1 MLLIKLFQMK
11 TVIRIITKV
20 THGLLIISF
29 LGYSQSN
36 INIIQEEVFMNVKF
50 KDVYLTDIINTN
62 GNVEQIT
69 SLFSY
74 TSPSNIEIESYG
86 EDIGMQERVFN
97 FENGMM
103 IAFTWEIIGQDPE
116 VVRLESNSI
125 TINGTTLNLGD
136 SIDLLSNN
144 YLLRTSGN
152 GLNSMVIEKDG
163 APCCPIAIR
172 LNSFNRIYKITYYV
186 VP

>member
-1 MLLIKLFQMK
+1 MK
-11 TVIRIITKV
+11 TIILAILTF
-20 THGLLIISF
+20 INIA
-29 LGYSQSN
+29 YSQSN
-36 INIIQEEVFMNVKF
+36 VNIITPEEFDNIKFNNVL
-50 KDVYLTDIINTN
+50 LTDIKETN
-62 GNVEQIT
+62 GNIEHVYN
-69 SLFSY
+69 LFSNI
-74 TSPSNIEIESYG
+74 SPNQIEIESYG
-86 EDIGMQERVFN
+86 EDIGMPERVFN

-125 TINGTTLNLGD
+125 TINGTTLNLRD

>member
-1 MLLIKLFQMK
+1 MPQ
-11 TVIRIITKV
+11 
-20 THGLLIISF
+20 
-29 LGYSQSN
+29 
-36 INIIQEEVFMNVKF
+36 
-50 KDVYLTDIINTN
+50 
-62 GNVEQIT
+62 
-69 SLFSY
+69 
-74 TSPSNIEIESYG
+74 
-86 EDIGMQERVFN
+86 RVLN

-136 SIDLLSNN
+136 SIDLLLSNN
-144 YLLRTSGN
+144 YQLMTLDD
-152 GLNSMVIEKDG
+152 GLNSMVIEKEG
-163 APCCPIAIR
+163 ASCCPISID